1 MDFAMFLKSTFVIGI
16 LESAPLMLAAVG
28 FTLIFCL
35 NGFMNIAYGENLT
48 MGAFLAVTFNTI
60 LGWNFYVSII
70 PAALLAGVLSVAT
83 YLLVF
88 RPAMKRGV
96 GKVEMI
102 ILSVGLSFIIRYS
115 INLIWGSEVRNF
127 LVKTHYLSFFGV
139 GITSTQL
146 ISLGLVLLIS
156 LGLYLFIYRTNYGE
170 TMRALADNEELAMIS
185 GINPIKVSVLIWF
198 FSGVAGGLAGIFT
211 GVFTWVHSAIG
222 WHEILVILLVAI
234 IGRVGNV
241 RGALIAGA
249 VVGIITT
256 AVTLVT
262 QPAYG
267 VVALLVVF
275 ILILKFRKVEV
286 LEKW

>member
-1 MDFAMFLKSTFVIGI
+1 MTFAMFLKSTFVIGI

-127 LVKTHYLSFFGV
+127 LVGKTYYLSFFGV
-139 GITSTQL
+139 GLTSTQL
-146 ISLGLVLLIS
+146 ISLGLVLLIA

-185 GINPIKVSVLIWF
+185 GINPIKVSVLVWF
-198 FSGVAGGLAGIFT
+198 LSGVAGGLTGIFT

-222 WHEILVILLVAI
+222 WHEILVILLIAI

-249 VVGIITT
+249 AVGIITT

-286 LEKW
+286 

>member
-1 MDFAMFLKSTFVIGI
+1 MSFAMFLKNTFVIGI
-16 LESAPLMLAAVG
+16 LESAPLMVAAVG

-48 MGAFLAVTFNTI
+48 MGAFLAVTFNTV

-70 PAALLAGVLSVAT
+70 PAALLAGVLSVVT

-88 RPAMKRGV
+88 RPAIKRGV
-96 GKVEMI
+96 GKIEMI
-102 ILSVGLSFIIRYS
+102 ILSVGLSFVIRYS
-115 INLIWGSEVRNF
+115 INLIWGPDVRNF
-127 LVKTHYLSFFGV
+127 LVGKTYYLSFFGV
-139 GITSTQL
+139 GLTSTQL

-185 GINPIKVSVLIWF
+185 GINPIKVSVMIWF

-211 GVFTWVHSAIG
+211 GVFTWVHSGIG
-222 WHEILVILLVAI
+222 WHEILLILLIAI

-241 RGALIAGA
+241 RGALIAG
-249 VVGIITT
+249 VSIGIITT

-286 LEKW
+286 

>member
-1 MDFAMFLKSTFVIGI
+1 MSFAMFLKSTFVIGI

-35 NGFMNIAYGENLT
+35 SGFMNIAYGENLT
-48 MGAFLAVTFNTI
+48 MGAFLAVTFNTV

-70 PAALLAGVLSVAT
+70 PAALLAGVLSVVT

-88 RPAMKRGV
+88 RPAIKRGV
-96 GKVEMI
+96 GKIEMI
-102 ILSVGLSFIIRYS
+102 ILSVGLSFVIRYA
-115 INLIWGSEVRNF
+115 INLIWGTDVRNF
-127 LVKTHYLSFFGV
+127 LVGKTYYLSFFGV

-146 ISLGLVLLIS
+146 ICLGLVLLIA

-170 TMRALADNEELAMIS
+170 TMRALADNEELAMVS
-185 GINPIKVSVLIWF
+185 GINPIKVSILVWF
-198 FSGVAGGLAGIFT
+198 LSGVAGGLAGIFT
-211 GVFTWVHSAIG
+211 GVFTWVHSGIG
-222 WHEILVILLVAI
+222 WHEILVILLIAF

-267 VVALLVVF
+267 IVALLVVF

-286 LEKW
+286 

>member
-1 MDFAMFLKSTFVIGI
+1 MFLKNTLVIGI

-48 MGAFLAVTFNTI
+48 MGAFLAVTFNTV
-60 LGWNFYVSII
+60 LGWNFYLSII
-70 PAALLAGVLSVAT
+70 PAALLAGALSVVT

-88 RPAMKRGV
+88 RPAIKRGV
-96 GKVEMI
+96 GKIEMI
-102 ILSVGLSFIIRYS
+102 ILSVGLSFVIRYS
-115 INLIWGSEVRNF
+115 INLIWGADVRNF
-127 LVKTHYLSFFGV
+127 LVGKTYYLSFFGV

-146 ISLGLVLLIS
+146 ICLGLVLLIA

-170 TMRALADNEELAMIS
+170 TMRALADNEELAMVS
-185 GINPIKVSVLIWF
+185 GINPIKVSVLVWF
-198 FSGVAGGLAGIFT
+198 LSGVAGGLAGIFT
-211 GVFTWVHSAIG
+211 GVFTWVHSRIG
-222 WHEILVILLVAI
+222 WGEILVILLIAI

-267 VVALLVVF
+267 IVALLVVF

-286 LEKW
+286 

>member
-1 MDFAMFLKSTFVIGI
+1 MSFAMFLKSTFVIGI

-70 PAALLAGVLSVAT
+70 PAALLAGVLSVVT

-88 RPAMKRGV
+88 RPAIKRGV
-96 GKVEMI
+96 GKIEMI
-102 ILSVGLSFIIRYS
+102 ILSVGLSFVIRYS
-115 INLIWGSEVRNF
+115 INLIWGTSVRNF
-127 LVKTHYLSFFGV
+127 LVGKTYYLSFFGV

-146 ISLGLVLLIS
+146 ISLGLVLLIA

-185 GINPIKVSVLIWF
+185 GINPIKVSVLVWF
-198 FSGVAGGLAGIFT
+198 LSGVAGGLAGIFT
-211 GVFTWVHSAIG
+211 GVFTWVHSGIG
-222 WHEILVILLVAI
+222 WHEILVILLIAI

-267 VVALLVVF
+267 IVALLVVF

-286 LEKW
+286 

>member
-1 MDFAMFLKSTFVIGI
+1 MSFAMFLKSTFVIGI

-48 MGAFLAVTFNTI
+48 MGAFLAVTFNTV
-60 LGWNFYVSII
+60 LGWNFYLSII
-70 PAALLAGVLSVAT
+70 PAALLAGALSVVT

-88 RPAMKRGV
+88 RPAIKRGV
-96 GKVEMI
+96 GKIEMI
-102 ILSVGLSFIIRYS
+102 ILSVGLSFVIRYS
-115 INLIWGSEVRNF
+115 INLIWGADVRNF
-127 LVKTHYLSFFGV
+127 LVGKTYYLSFFGV

-146 ISLGLVLLIS
+146 ICLGLVLLIA

-185 GINPIKVSVLIWF
+185 GINPIKVSVLVWF
-198 FSGVAGGLAGIFT
+198 LSGVAGGLAGIFT
-211 GVFTWVHSAIG
+211 GVFTWVHSRIG
-222 WHEILVILLVAI
+222 WGEILVILLIAI

-267 VVALLVVF
+267 IVALLVVF

-286 LEKW
+286 